1 MDPVYILQL
10 ASEHAEAQ
18 ASLFRGGLLLRSR
31 FDTRTATEIVSN
43 SIEAVTG
50 TMSLRHWHILLNG
63 YSSRTA
69 SLVPHDH
76 LHIKQERIF
85 APRTV
90 MHQHTGQAP
99 AGAVEQRGGAP
110 LVTARR
116 PLLRGFRR

>member
-50 TMSLRHWHILLNG
+50 
-63 YSSRTA
+63 
-69 SLVPHDH
+69 DD
-76 LHIKQERIF
+76 
-85 APRTV
+85 
-90 MHQHTGQAP
+90 
-99 AGAVEQRGGAP
+99 
-110 LVTARR
+110 VTAALAHLAERV
-116 PLLRGFRR
+116 